1 MENRTRLTH
10 LPESSGPVELV
21 EAQQECNL
29 EESLVDHFNK
39 LAHDTTGEVFV
50 DGMESAF
57 SYGITLAVETH
68 GDIAVRAMER
78 LMSSNGVNVEVA
90 GEILRQMGSM
100 EDPRTHRGRLAV
112 LTSSLKSPDPR
123 LRDAA
128 SIGLAALDDPAAI
141 EDLRDAVDREA
152 FPQLRRNLTLA
163 LDQLQAAQWPT
174 S

>member
-1 MENRTRLTH
+1 MEAPRTRR
-10 LPESSGPVELV
+10 S
-21 EAQQECNL
+21 
-29 EESLVDHFNK
+29 
-39 LAHDTTGEVFV
+39 
-50 DGMESAF
+50 
-57 SYGITLAVETH
+57 
-68 GDIAVRAMER
+68 
-78 LMSSNGVNVEVA
+78 
-90 GEILRQMGSM
+90 
-100 EDPRTHRGRLAV
+100 RLAV

-152 FPQLRRNLTLA
+152 VPQLRHNLTLA